1 MPQPLFFSSP
11 RILQKMDRP
20 KAILK
25 EKLRRSVVHMSD
37 WHSRPLEQ
45 VMKELDSRPSGLTE
59 RESAQR
65 LERLGPNQ
73 LEPPRKPSVMA
84 RVLGQLKDPM
94 ILVLLGAAAL
104 SLAASGGEDWLDGAI
119 ILIIVL
125 VNGVISITQEDH
137 AQQALEELRR
147 MSSPQAHVLRE
158 GRAKKISA
166 AALVPGDVILLEAG
180 DMVPADARVMEC
192 SRLQADE
199 SAMTGE
205 SVPVEKGA
213 HDRLPEEA
221 ALGDRTN
228 MVLSGTMITAGRGTA
243 LVVATGMDTQMGRIA
258 NLLLEDKEGDTPLQR
273 KMGEISKSLSF
284 LCLSVCAVMFGVGL
298 IQGKNMLDMFLTAV
312 SLAVAA
318 IPEGLPAIVTIV
330 LALGVQRM
338 AARGA
343 IVKKLPA
350 VETLGC
356 ASVICSDKTGTL
368 TQNRMTVQELWT
380 PAGGHRRDAL
390 LAGCLCSD
398 ARLEWKAGAP
408 TAVGD
413 PTEGALVVAAAREGV
428 DQEKEE
434 QNWPRTADLP
444 FDSGRKLMS
453 TIHAR
458 EDGSWTVF
466 VKGAPD
472 ILLERCV
479 AGPRGPLSAQ
489 DRRAVLEA
497 NEAMAQKALRVIAVA
512 RRELHILPPGLE
524 PRAVESG
531 LTFLGLFGLMDPP
544 RPEVKAAVARCHLA
558 GVRPVMI
565 TGDHR
570 ATAAAV
576 ARELDIIRPGEWTV
590 TGGELDFMPQEVLEE
605 DIEKFAVFARVTPE
619 HKMRIVKAWQKRGHV
634 VAMTGD
640 GVNDAPALKTADIGC
655 AMGVAGTDVAKGAAH
670 MILTDDNFS
679 TIVSAIEEGRGIYS
693 NIRKAIH
700 YLLSCNIG
708 EIFTIFAATLLDF
721 GQMPLVPVQLL
732 WLNLVT
738 DSLPALALG
747 VEPVEEGVMEEKPRD
762 AAAGL
767 FDQKFSF
774 RLAWQGLMVGGLT
787 LAAYFLGF
795 TRLAAPGMEGAVA
808 NTMAFATLT
817 LCQLFH
823 AFNVRS
829 EDRSL
834 FAQGALSN
842 PAMNRAFLVGMALQL
857 SVLLV
862 PPLQGVFAVT
872 AMDSAQWLAVFGLAA
887 APIPICEITKA
898 LGRKGERGEREERS
912 AVREKAKR

>member
-1 MPQPLFFSSP
+1 MG
-11 RILQKMDRP
+11 
-20 KAILK
+20 
-25 EKLRRSVVHMSD
+25 D
-37 WHSRPLEQ
+37 WHSRRLSQ
-45 VMKELDSRPSGLTE
+45 VLKELESRPQGLTE
-59 RESAQR
+59 REAAHR
-65 LERLGPNQ
+65 LEKYGPNQ
-73 LEPPRKPSVMA
+73 LAQPDPPSLFL

-94 ILVLLGAAAL
+94 ILVLLAAAAI

-119 ILIIVL
+119 ILVIVM

-137 AQQALEELRR
+137 AQQALEELQR
-147 MSSPQAHVLRE
+147 MSSPQASVLRE
-158 GRAKKISA
+158 GRQKRVAA
-166 AALVPGDVILLEAG
+166 AALTPGDVIILEAG
-180 DMVPADARVMEC
+180 DQVPADARILEC

-205 SVPVEKGA
+205 SVPVEKQA
-213 HDRLPEEA
+213 VDALPA
-221 ALGDRTN
+221 DTPLGDRVN
-228 MVLSGTMITAGRGTA
+228 MLISGTLVTAGRGSA
-243 LVVATGMDTQMGRIA
+243 LVVATGMDTQMGQIA
-258 NLLLEDKEGDTPLQR
+258 GLLLENQEGDTPLQR
-273 KMGEISKSLSF
+273 RMAEISRSLSF
-284 LCLSVCAVMFGVGL
+284 LCLSVCAIMFGVGL
-298 IQGKNMLDMFLTAV
+298 FQGKGMLDMFLTAV

-330 LALGVQRM
+330 LALGVQRL
-338 AARGA
+338 AGRNA

-356 ASVICSDKTGTL
+356 AGVICSDKTGTL
-368 TQNRMTVQELWT
+368 TQNRMTVQQVWLT
-380 PAGGHRRDAL
+380 PGARRRDAM
-390 LAGCLCSD
+390 LAGALCSD

-408 TAVGD
+408 TAAGD
-413 PTEGALVVAAAREGV
+413 PTEGALVTAAAQDGV
-428 DQEKEE
+428 DQRRELERL
-434 QNWPRTADLP
+434 PRVADIP

-453 TIHAR
+453 TIHSTP
-458 EDGSWTVF
+458 EGGWTAF

-472 ILLERCV
+472 VLLDRCTHT
-479 AGPRGPLSAQ
+479 PRGPLSPA
-489 DRRAVLEA
+489 DRARALAA
-497 NEAMAQKALRVIAVA
+497 NEEMAGKALRVIAVA
-512 RRELHILPPGLE
+512 WKELRSLPDNPE
-524 PRAVESG
+524 PRMVESG

-544 RPEVKAAVARCHLA
+544 RPEVKGAVAKCHLA

-570 ATAAAV
+570 ATALAV
-576 ARELDIIRPGEWTV
+576 ARELDIARPGDWTV
-590 TGGELDFMPQEVLEE
+590 TGAELDFMPQELLEH
-605 DIEKFAVFARVTPE
+605 DIEKFAVFARVSPE
-619 HKMRIVKAWQKRGHV
+619 HKLRIVQAWQKRGKV

-640 GVNDAPALKTADIGC
+640 GVNDAPALKAAHIGC
-655 AMGVAGTDVAKGAAH
+655 AMGKAGTDVAKGASD

-708 EIFTIFAATLLDF
+708 EIFTIFAATLLGF
-721 GQMPLVPVQLL
+721 GQMPLAPVQLL

-747 VEPVEEGVMEEKPRD
+747 VEPVEEGVMEAEPRD
-762 AAAGL
+762 ASAGL
-767 FDQKFSF
+767 FDRKFSL

-795 TRLAAPGMEGAVA
+795 TLLAVPGLEGASA

-834 FAQGALSN
+834 FSQGVLSN
-842 PAMNRAFLVGMALQL
+842 PAMNRAFLAGLAMQL
-857 SVLLV
+857 SVLLI
-862 PPLQGVFAVT
+862 PPLQGVFSVSPMTPPQWCAVLAL
-872 AMDSAQWLAVFGLAA
+872 AM
-887 APIPICEITKA
+887 APIPICEAAKA
-898 LGRKGERGEREERS
+898 SGRGREEAPAPRET
-912 AVREKAKR
+912 AVK